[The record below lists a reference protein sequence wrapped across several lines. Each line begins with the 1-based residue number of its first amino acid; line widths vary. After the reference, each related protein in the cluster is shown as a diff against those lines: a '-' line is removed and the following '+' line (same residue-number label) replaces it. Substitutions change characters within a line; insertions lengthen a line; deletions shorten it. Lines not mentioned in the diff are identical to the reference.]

1 MAEIITTITVF
12 LYQKIE
18 ERCLELRL
26 KRQALKETGITA
38 A

>member
-12 LYQKIE
+12 FVQKIE
-18 ERCLELRL
+18 ERCLEFRL